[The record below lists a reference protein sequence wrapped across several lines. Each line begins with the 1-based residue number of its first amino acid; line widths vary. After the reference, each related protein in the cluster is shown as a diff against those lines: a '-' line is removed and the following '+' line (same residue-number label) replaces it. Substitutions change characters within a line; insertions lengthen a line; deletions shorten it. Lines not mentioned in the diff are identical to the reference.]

1 MRWFWLVLA
10 VVALILIPFFLFEAY
25 FTALGER
32 VARGEVPTTAAVAI
46 ISALLALDVLL
57 PVPSSLVSAAAG
69 VLLGFW
75 GGALVVWAGMTV
87 SCVLAYLIGAR
98 SSSLARRIV
107 GDGGLL
113 RARELSDRYGD
124 LAIVLCRPVPV
135 VAEASVLFAGVM
147 HVPAARFLRVCALAN
162 VGVAAVYAA
171 IGAWAMSVD
180 SFLLA
185 FLGAMAAPGL
195 AWVAARM
202 FLPRAKEAPRAG
214 DGPSEASGNR

>member
-1 MRWFWLVLA
+1 MRWLWLTLA
-10 VVALILIPFFLFEAY
+10 VVALILIPFFLFESY

-32 VARGEVPTTAAVAI
+32 IARGEVPFTAAVATI
-46 ISALLALDVLL
+46 GVLLALDVLL
-57 PVPSSLVSAAAG
+57 PVPSSIVSAAAG

-75 GGALVVWAGMTV
+75 VGTLVVWVGMTV
-87 SCVLAYLIGAR
+87 SCFLAYLIGAR

-107 GDGGLL
+107 GDGGLQ

-195 AWVAARM
+195 AWVAARL
-202 FLPRAKEAPRAG
+202 FLPRTGPAARV
-214 DGPSEASGNR
+214 DGGTPEASERH